1 MLFLTDD
8 IYIFFVFLN
17 GFVDKNAAIPN
28 FSLVNQLSLDK
39 ILKAE
44 VFVHSDGQLRA
55 AHLILSY
62 TPHIQD
68 FPGTEVRYK
77 AKDPCLHQVSVAVLG
92 FLITDAIPEGTL
104 TTNPIP

>member
-1 MLFLTDD
+1 MLFLADD
-8 IYIFFVFLN
+8 IYIYFFVFLN
-17 GFVDKNAAIPN
+17 GFVDKNVAIPN

-62 TPHIQD
+62 TPISKTFQAPKCVIKLRTHAY
-68 FPGTEVRYK
+68 TR
-77 AKDPCLHQVSVAVLG
+77 
-92 FLITDAIPEGTL
+92 
-104 TTNPIP
+104 